1 MGKSREVH
9 ANLVA
14 PVEWAYFVAVKLSV
28 IIVNYNVKYF
38 LEQCL
43 HSVLKAVAGIEAE
56 VLVVDNASTDG
67 SMAYLQPLFTQVRF
81 IASTTNMGFGKANNL
96 AAREAKGDYILYL
109 NPDTIVPEDC
119 FAQCLAFMDSHTD
132 AGALGI
138 KMTDGGGVFLPES
151 KRAFPAPLTSFYKL
165 TGLAALFPKS
175 PVFNRYALGHLS
187 PNETHSVQVL
197 AGAFMLLKRK
207 VYEQTQGFDEAFF
220 MYGEDVDLSYRIL
233 HAGYK
238 NYYFAGSSIIHFK
251 GESTKR
257 GSLNYVKMFYAAM
270 SVFVQKH
277 YGKGKAAAL
286 VILLQVAIWLRA
298 GVSAVGKLTK
308 APAKKAPEHKHDYC
322 LIGSTAEFAMASEI
336 LTPHSSTIT
345 HYTIT
350 DAASLTDILA
360 YIQLHCTQKEV
371 VFCAG
376 SLSYTTIISIIQ
388 QLPGFTGYYWYAAG
402 SNSIIGSNH
411 KNVAG
416 TALYKTS

>member
-1 MGKSREVH
+1 M
-9 ANLVA
+9 
-14 PVEWAYFVAVKLSV
+14 
-28 IIVNYNVKYF
+28 
-38 LEQCL
+38 
-43 HSVLKAVAGIEAE
+43 EAE
-56 VLVVDNASTDG
+56 VWVVDNASTDG
-67 SMAYLQPLFTQVRF
+67 SLEYLMPLFNWVKF
-81 IASTTNMGFGKANNL
+81 IPAGGNLGFGKANNL
-96 AAREAKGDYILYL
+96 AAAQAKGDYIVYL

-119 FAQCLAFMDSHTD
+119 FTQCLAFMDSHAD

-165 TGLAALFPKS
+165 TGLAGLFPAS
-175 PVFNRYALGHLS
+175 AVFNRYALGHLS
-187 PNETHSVQVL
+187 PNKTHSVDVL

-207 VYEQTQGFDEAFF
+207 VYKQTQGFDEAFF

-233 HAGYK
+233 QAGYK

-277 YGKGKAAAL
+277 YGKGKAATL
-286 VILLQVAIWLRA
+286 VVLLQLAIWLRA
-298 GVSAVGKLTK
+298 GIAAAGKLTK
-308 APAKKAPEHKHDYC
+308 MFAAPTKNTAVKKSAFCILGNAAEINMATNLLLPYSSCIDSYV
-322 LIGSTAEFAMASEI
+322 LQTA
-336 LTPHSSTIT
+336 
-345 HYTIT
+345 
-350 DAASLTDILA
+350 TDIAGLTT
-360 YIQLHCTQKEV
+360 YIQQHCSNKEV

-376 SLSYTTIISIIQ
+376 SLSYKTIIGVIQ

-402 SNSIIGSNH
+402 SNSIVGSNH